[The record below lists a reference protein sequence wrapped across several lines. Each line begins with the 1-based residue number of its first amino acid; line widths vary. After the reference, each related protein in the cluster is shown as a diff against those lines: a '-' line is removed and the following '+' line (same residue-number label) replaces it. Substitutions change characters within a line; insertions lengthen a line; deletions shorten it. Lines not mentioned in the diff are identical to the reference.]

1 MLSTQGKAIDAN
13 NKDINHFNN
22 SFSIPKI
29 NWYLSLMIKKLLLEV
44 HVIGWNSL
52 SQKKKKIASLIQE
65 NLKIGLP
72 SYFYKYL

>member
-44 HVIGWNSL
+44 DVIGWNSL
-52 SQKKKKIASLIQE
+52 SQKKKNHFINSRKFKNWSTFIL
-65 NLKIGLP
+65 L
-72 SYFYKYL
+72 

>member
-29 NWYLSLMIKKLLLEV
+29 NWYLNLMIKKLLLEV

-52 SQKKKKIASLIQE
+52 SQKKKKNHFINSRKFKNWSTFIL
-65 NLKIGLP
+65 L
-72 SYFYKYL
+72 